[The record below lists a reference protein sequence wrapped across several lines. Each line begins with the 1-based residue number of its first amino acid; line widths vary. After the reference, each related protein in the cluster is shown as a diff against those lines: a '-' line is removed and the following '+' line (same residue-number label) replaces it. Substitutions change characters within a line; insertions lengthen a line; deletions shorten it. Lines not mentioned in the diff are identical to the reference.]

1 VSDEFKTPADA
12 MAAPREGSLDA
23 PLRHRIAWQDDEYY
37 DLAKVEAELERQFDV
52 CHTCRRCFNLC
63 DAFPRLF
70 DLIDE
75 SPTGELDSVPKA
87 DYAKVDEACTLC
99 DMCFLTKCPYVPPHP
114 FDLDFPHLILRYR
127 AAKRKAGEREF
138 VREQLG
144 KTDIR
149 APMTGRVVA
158 LPIKVGETAIP
169 STLSFTGAQLLTIAD
184 TSALQA
190 ELKVDEGDIA
200 RISEGQTVDIYPAAW
215 PDLALKGVVD
225 KVALTPTVE
234 NNARAYKVTVKL
246 AARSDIKLR
255 SGMSCRSV
263 IYLGDGGKRL
273 AVPVEAI
280 LSEETEGHK
289 TRRYLMRVVN
299 SVAEKREVQIGISDD
314 RWQEVKQEAEAGDSI
329 VIGPSKDLR
338 ELKAGDKGDA
348 GHRKKHRRG
357 GGRPQAMIRL
367 TDIRKSYRMGD
378 EAFLALAGVSL
389 DIARNE
395 YVALVGPSGSGKS
408 TLMNLLG
415 CLDTPSSGEYLLNGR
430 NVATLSDTQL
440 AHIRNQEIGFVFQS
454 FHLLPR
460 LTVLQNVAQPL
471 VYRGMP
477 AAQRLALAG
486 EALERVGLAQRLQH
500 RPNQLS
506 GGQRQRV
513 AIARA
518 LVGKPSLLLADEPT
532 GNLDS
537 KTSDEIMAL
546 FDALYAD
553 GQTLVVVT
561 HEPDIARHC
570 RRTVHLADGC
580 VVSDSKIDSMESDS
594 MEPAP

>member
-1 VSDEFKTPADA
+1 MGLRIKKRWLL
-12 MAAPREGSLDA
+12 AAALLLLAAVAAAYTLRAGGAGKPVNLASLA
-23 PLRHRIAWQDDEYY
+23 QQDIRPSILASGTLAYRTEVQ
-37 DLAKVEAELERQFDV
+37 LTAEVTAKVKELLVAEGDDVEKGQVLLRLDPQTYRNAIDREDASRRQNLVSIERQRV
-52 CHTCRRCFNLC
+52 ALELRRKQFERTR
-63 DAFPRLF
+63 RLF
-70 DLIDE
+70 EAHMIDNSKFDEDRNQLQLAEVELKATEE
-75 SPTGELDSVPKA
+75 SLHRQDVVLKDA
-87 DYAKVDEACTLC
+87 
-99 DMCFLTKCPYVPPHP
+99 
-114 FDLDFPHLILRYR
+114 
-127 AAKRKAGEREF
+127 
-138 VREQLG
+138 REQLG

-314 RWQEVKQEAEAGDSI
+314 RWQEVKQGAEAGDSI

-338 ELKAGDKGDA
+338 ELKAGDKVT
-348 GHRKKHRRG
+348 
-357 GGRPQAMIRL
+357 QA
-367 TDIRKSYRMGD
+367 T
-378 EAFLALAGVSL
+378 
-389 DIARNE
+389 
-395 YVALVGPSGSGKS
+395 GKS
-408 TLMNLLG
+408 TG
-415 CLDTPSSGEYLLNGR
+415 
-430 NVATLSDTQL
+430 
-440 AHIRNQEIGFVFQS
+440 
-454 FHLLPR
+454 
-460 LTVLQNVAQPL
+460 
-471 VYRGMP
+471 
-477 AAQRLALAG
+477 AA
-486 EALERVGLAQRLQH
+486 EADR
-500 RPNQLS
+500 
-506 GGQRQRV
+506 
-513 AIARA
+513 
-518 LVGKPSLLLADEPT
+518 KP
-532 GNLDS
+532 
-537 KTSDEIMAL
+537 
-546 FDALYAD
+546 
-553 GQTLVVVT
+553 
-561 HEPDIARHC
+561 
-570 RRTVHLADGC
+570 
-580 VVSDSKIDSMESDS
+580 
-594 MEPAP
+594 